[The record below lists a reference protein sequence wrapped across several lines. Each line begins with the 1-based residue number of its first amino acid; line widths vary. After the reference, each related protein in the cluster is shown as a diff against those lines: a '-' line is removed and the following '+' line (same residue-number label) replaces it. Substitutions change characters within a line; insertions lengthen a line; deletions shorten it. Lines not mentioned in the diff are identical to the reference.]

1 MRNKISAKTIKV
13 WIYKNQVPDGDLCK
27 IEPSRKFVPAWYKNI
42 SKYVGDNVLRIDNQ
56 GFTNVGLKGCF
67 PFLDSLNLGYM
78 LTLHCDILVE
88 IVDGSQKIS
97 WSSDTPP
104 LQPRPMEIV
113 KEIPSVPGYGNYT
126 QAWNFRHGVLLPKG
140 YSMLITQPLNHFE
153 LNTFT
158 TSGVVDADGG
168 MAAGGIP
175 FSIKND
181 FEGVIKTGTPIM
193 QLIPFKRDDWKLEY
207 SKEKEPKGIP
217 LWSPRNSLYGWY
229 KQNVWK
235 KKSFE

>member
-1 MRNKISAKTIKV
+1 MRNKIDTKKIKA
-13 WIYKNQVPDGDLCK
+13 WIYKNDVFDGDLCK
-27 IEPSRKFVPAWYKNI
+27 IEPSKKFVPTWYKNI
-42 SKYVGDNVLRIDNQ
+42 SKYVDDSVLRIDSK
-56 GFTNVGLKGCF
+56 GFTNIGLKGCF

-78 LTLHCDILVE
+78 LTVHCDILVE
-88 IVDGSQKIS
+88 MVDGVQKLS
-97 WSSDTPP
+97 WTSDTPP
-104 LQPRPMEIV
+104 IQPRPMAIV
-113 KEIPSVPGYGNYT
+113 KDIPSVPGYGNFT
-126 QAWNFRHGVLLPKG
+126 QAWYFRHGVLLPKG

-175 FSIKND
+175 FSVKDN
-181 FEGVIKTGTPIM
+181 FEGVIKAGTPIM
-193 QLIPFKRDDWKLEY
+193 QLIPFKRDNWKLEY
-207 SKEKEPKGIP
+207 SKEKEPKNVP
-217 LWSPRNSLYGWY
+217 VWSPRNSLSGWY